1 MFPAVVPRRRQRAV
15 GHGRISGVLT
25 EPLPFALETLRFPF
39 PALASLAGRL
49 PLGGGREVALASLLA
64 ARLALSVSAAD
75 ALPPADRAARAAAA
89 KVWLAS
95 LALPAATRVPFA
107 RCVESSTGTPL
118 QVAGALRSLVA
129 AAGAHLDGPSVQE
142 LERLARQLA
151 GT

>member
-1 MFPAVVPRRRQRAV
+1 
-15 GHGRISGVLT
+15 VLT

-49 PLGGGREVALASLLA
+49 PLGGGREVALASLLT
-64 ARLALSVSAAD
+64 ARLALSVSTGD
-75 ALPPADRAARAAAA
+75 SLPPADRASRAAAA

-95 LALPAATRVPFA
+95 LALPATTRVPFA
-107 RCVESSTGTPL
+107 RCVESTTGTPL

-142 LERLARQLA
+142 LEKLARQLA

>member
-1 MFPAVVPRRRQRAV
+1 
-15 GHGRISGVLT
+15 VLT

-39 PALASLAGRL
+39 PALAALSGRL
-49 PLGGGREVALASLLA
+49 PLGGGREVALASLLT
-64 ARLALSVSAAD
+64 ARLALSVSTGES
-75 ALPPADRAARAAAA
+75 LPSADRASRAAAA

-95 LALPAATRVPFA
+95 LALPATTRVPFA
-107 RCVESSTGTPL
+107 RCVESTTGTPL

-142 LERLARQLA
+142 LEKLARQLA